1 MRKSIVICCLALVVV
16 GILRTDKTPQETVN
30 VYGWYGII
38 GNEILKDFE
47 KETGIKVIY
56 DVYDNNDTL
65 EAKLLATNS
74 GYDVV
79 FPSFIPYAAR
89 QCAMGIYAKLNE
101 DLIPNLKNIQGAIT
115 EKFKIAGGDITRLV
129 PMFWGTI
136 GIAYDEE
143 AVRTIFPEAKE
154 VTYDMLLKPENI
166 KKLSQYGVSFPEE
179 YIDIFPQT

>member
-1 MRKSIVICCLALVVV
+1 MNRHIIIGGLILFAIC
-16 GILRTDKTPQETVN
+16 ILSLDRASKETVN

-38 GNEILKDFE
+38 GNDILKDFE
-47 KETGIKVIY
+47 KETGIKVVY

-89 QCAMGIYAKLNE
+89 QCAMGAYTKINKN
-101 DLIPNLKNIQGAIT
+101 LIPNLKNIDGKIT
-115 EKFKIAGGDITRLV
+115 EKFKQTGGDTTRLI

-136 GIAYDEE
+136 GIAYDFD
-143 AVRTIFPEAKE
+143 AITKIFPNQKMS
-154 VTYDMLLKPENI
+154 YD
-166 KKLSQYGVSFPEE
+166 
-179 YIDIFPQT
+179 